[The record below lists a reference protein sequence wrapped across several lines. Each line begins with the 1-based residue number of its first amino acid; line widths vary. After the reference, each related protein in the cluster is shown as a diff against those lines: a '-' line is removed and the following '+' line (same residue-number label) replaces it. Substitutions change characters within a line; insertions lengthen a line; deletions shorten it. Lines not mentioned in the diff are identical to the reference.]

1 LFKDTIPHQEESA
14 KHERNMKA
22 FQENPS
28 AFGLLGNGQPC
39 QTWPEA
45 SRAQGALPLI
55 SAAPQYQVPPNSG
68 PKNEINMNRS
78 DTKPGCLGATEFHF
92 TEQGLDSFE
101 ITLCCLFGRSGH
113 G

>member
-1 LFKDTIPHQEESA
+1 
-14 KHERNMKA
+14 
-22 FQENPS
+22 
-28 AFGLLGNGQPC
+28 
-39 QTWPEA
+39 
-45 SRAQGALPLI
+45 
-55 SAAPQYQVPPNSG
+55 
-68 PKNEINMNRS
+68 MNRS